1 MSASEVDFARVP
13 ASVRG
18 LCQTLQQAGEQA
30 FVVGG
35 SVRDLLL
42 GRPVSD
48 WDVTTSARPEQVRGL
63 FRKTIPTGIQHG
75 TVTVLL
81 EGEAIEVTTFR
92 GEGAY
97 SDGRRP
103 DRVEFVGE
111 LERDLER
118 RDFTVNAIALDPARQ
133 RIEDPLDGQRDLERR
148 LIRAVGDPRARFDED
163 GLRPLRAVR
172 FAAVL
177 GFEIDPPTLAAIP
190 ATRERFRM
198 VSAERVRVELLKL
211 LDAPTPSRG
220 VELLRRSE
228 LLDEILPELSATI
241 GLTQNRY
248 HVDDVWHHTLKVLD
262 GVPARGMLR
271 LAALLH
277 DVAKPVTAKPRDD
290 NPAENSFHG
299 HERVGAEM
307 CDVIARRLTLS
318 NREREQLC
326 HLVRHHLFA
335 LEGERSPS
343 KAALRRFV
351 RRVGAEQID
360 DLFALRHA
368 DVACHRD
375 GEARVEQLEVFRA
388 KVERILAEPPLRS
401 VKDLAIDGNTLKAHL
416 GRAPGRWLGD
426 LLKTMLERVTEDP
439 ELNTPEALL
448 ALAEE
453 LAPEA

>member
-1 MSASEVDFARVP
+1 MTIDYGKVP
-13 ASVRG
+13 RALRS
-18 LCQTLQQAGEQA
+18 LCQTLQHAGHRA

-42 GRPVSD
+42 GRAVSD
-48 WDVTTSARPEQVRGL
+48 WDVTTSARPEQVQRL

-81 EGEAIEVTTFR
+81 DHEAIEVTTFR

-103 DRVEFVGE
+103 DSVEFVSE

-118 RDFTVNAIALDPARQ
+118 RDFTVNAIAIDPAREA
-133 RIEDPLDGQRDLERR
+133 IEDPLGGRRDLARR

-177 GFEIDPPTLAAIP
+177 GFEIEPSTLAAIP
-190 ATRERFRM
+190 ATRERFRV

-211 LDAPTPSRG
+211 LGAERPSRG
-220 VELLRRSE
+220 LELLRRSQ
-228 LLDEILPELSATI
+228 LLDEMLPELLPTI

-248 HVDDVWHHTLKVLD
+248 HIDDVWQHTLKVLD
-262 GVPARGMLR
+262 GVPDRGVLR

-277 DVAKPVTAKPRDD
+277 DVAKPVTAKPRED
-290 NPAENSFHG
+290 NPAENRFLR
-299 HERVGAEM
+299 HERIGAEM

-318 NREREQLC
+318 NRQREQLC

-335 LEGERSPS
+335 LESEPSPS

-351 RRVGAEQID
+351 RRVGVEHLD
-360 DLFALRHA
+360 DLFELRRA
-368 DVACHRD
+368 DVATHAD
-375 GEARVEQLEVFRA
+375 GEARVEQLAAFRA
-388 KVERILAEPPLRS
+388 SVDAILVEPPLQS
-401 VKDLAIDGNTLKAHL
+401 VKDLAIDGNALKAYF
-416 GRAPGRWLGD
+416 GRPPGRWLGD
-426 LLKTMLERVTEDP
+426 MLKTMLERVTEEP
-439 ELNTPEALL
+439 SLNTPEELL
-448 ALAEE
+448 ALAKE
-453 LAPEA
+453 LER